1 MTSNPENSDN
11 KDSQENVVAG
21 DEANFSTFEVAGEV
35 AGETA
40 QEIIAPFPTDD
51 ADLIKQARL
60 INDDPQDQQAQ
71 NSINSDQADGSALV
85 VCPDCKKQISENWL
99 PQCPD
104 CGANLVTPDQFA
116 QVSTQA
122 ENESLSASTK
132 QELAIAFKDW
142 FQKGKDAF
150 HNGNLEEAQAN
161 LRQAILRAPKSESS
175 IVEDEEIEARELL
188 AMILE
193 KLGKAD
199 EAKMEYMNLS
209 EEVNSSDEKNKFV
222 LLAKNTGGEIHPKEV
237 LERAVKNTEGS
248 MQSLFCGSCRRP
260 LLEAE
265 VYAYKRSKSSFR
277 CICGFEGSPLTYAS
291 NESSKQWK
299 MAAAKHRAL
308 LIAAASPEVQGG
320 RKQSTAVLLACT
332 LGGLGGHKFY
342 LDEYLMGSLYLILC
356 WTLIPAAISIL
367 EAINLAHMSRVNFNL
382 TYNLE
387 SILERLPEELKFAG
401 QTHSDLL
408 SMQRG
413 EDEVSES
420 DTF

>member
-1 MTSNPENSDN
+1 MTSNPENSENPENLEDSPN
-11 KDSQENVVAG
+11 KDVSA
-21 DEANFSTFEVAGEV
+21 EVP
-35 AGETA
+35 
-40 QEIIAPFPTDD
+40 APFPTDD
-51 ADLIKQARL
+51 ADLMEQARL
-60 INDDPQDQQAQ
+60 INDDPQVQKDQREQGDESTNEVESGAR
-71 NSINSDQADGSALV
+71 V
-85 VCPDCKKQISENWL
+85 FCPDCKKRISENWL

-104 CGANLVTPDQFA
+104 CGANLAAAPDTLA
-116 QVSTQA
+116 QPSKT
-122 ENESLSASTK
+122 ENDSLSASTK
-132 QELAIAFKDW
+132 KELAIAFKDW
-142 FQKGKDAF
+142 FQQGKDAF
-150 HNGNLEEAQAN
+150 HNGNLEEAQAD
-161 LRQAILRAPKSESS
+161 LRQALLRAPKSESS
-175 IVEDEEIEARELL
+175 VVTEEEIEARELL

-199 EAKMEYMNLS
+199 EAKEEYLNLS
-209 EEVNSSDEKNKFV
+209 EEVKSADEKNKFV

-237 LERAVKNTEGS
+237 FGRAVKNTEGS

-265 VYAYKRSKSSFR
+265 VYAYKRSRSSFR

-299 MAAAKHRAL
+299 IAAAKHRAL
-308 LIAAASPEVQGG
+308 LIAAASPKVEGG
-320 RKQSTAVLLACT
+320 RKQSTAVVLACL
-332 LGGLGGHKFY
+332 LGGIGAHKFY

-367 EAINLAHMSRVNFNL
+367 EAINLANMSRVTFNL

-387 SILERLPEELKFAG
+387 SILERLPEDLKITG

-413 EDEVSES
+413 EDELSES
-420 DTF
+420 DVFTPAP

>member
-1 MTSNPENSDN
+1 MTSNSENSD
-11 KDSQENVVAG
+11 SQEINAAS
-21 DEANFSTFEVAGEV
+21 DESKSSASEVAIEPKP
-35 AGETA
+35 
-40 QEIIAPFPTDD
+40 EILAPFPTDD
-51 ADLIKQARL
+51 ADLIEQARL
-60 INDDPQDQQAQ
+60 INDDPQDQR
-71 NSINSDQADGSALV
+71 NESRDDVESSARLF
-85 VCPDCKKQISENWL
+85 CPGCKKQISENWL

-104 CGANLVTPDQFA
+104 CGANLVAPESLA
-116 QVSTQA
+116 QPPSQT
-122 ENESLSASTK
+122 ENDSLSASTK
-132 QELAIAFKDW
+132 HELAIAFKDW
-142 FQKGKDAF
+142 FQKAKDAF

-161 LRQAILRAPKSESS
+161 LRQAILRAPKAESPN
-175 IVEDEEIEARELL
+175 VDEQEIEARELL

-199 EAKMEYMNLS
+199 EAKQEYMNLS
-209 EEVNSSDEKNKFV
+209 EEVNSVDEKNKFV
-222 LLAKNTGGEIHPKEV
+222 LLAKNTGGEIHSQGV
-237 LERAVKNTEGS
+237 FERAVKNTEGS

-299 MAAAKHRAL
+299 IAAAKHRAL
-308 LIAAASPEVQGG
+308 LIAAASPKVQGG

-332 LGGLGGHKFY
+332 LGGIGAHKFY

-367 EAINLAHMSRVNFNL
+367 EAINLANMSRVNFNL

-387 SILERLPEELKFAG
+387 SILERLPEDLKFAG

-413 EDEVSES
+413 EDEVPADDAFDHLIDQSQ
-420 DTF
+420 